1 MWARRSLVRNPR
13 FSSTMRILSS
23 SFATLGQTEEA
34 ADLLHGV
41 YEVEPNLTLKT
52 LRSRMIYMH
61 EKVWETFS
69 KGLRLAGLPE

>member
-1 MWARRSLVRNPR
+1 
-13 FSSTMRILSS
+13 MRILSS
-23 SFATLGQTEEA
+23 SLATLGQTEEA
-34 ADLLHGV
+34 ADLLHRV

-52 LRSRMIYMH
+52 LRSRMTYMH